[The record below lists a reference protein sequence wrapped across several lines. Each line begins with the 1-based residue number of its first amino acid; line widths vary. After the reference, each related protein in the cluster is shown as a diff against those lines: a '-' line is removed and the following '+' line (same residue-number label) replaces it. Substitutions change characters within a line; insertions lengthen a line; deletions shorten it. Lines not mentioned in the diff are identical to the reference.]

1 MSAKDAISPEELGRL
16 YDEHATAVHRLAFSL
31 LAQQQE
37 AEDLTHDVFVR
48 LQRGGYNSDRGSIRN
63 YLLLL
68 TRSMGLNRLNQHNN
82 RRRILQWF
90 LPSRQQH
97 EPIDLHA
104 IEAQIK
110 LEEAMAQL
118 SQREQQIL
126 AMNYRE
132 DISQSTIAATL
143 NLPLG
148 TVKTISRRAL
158 LKLRHALTTKGQIR
172 S

>member
-16 YDEHATAVHRLAFSL
+16 YDEHAPAVHRLAFSL

-48 LQRGGYNSDRGSIRN
+48 LQRGGYNANRGSVRR

-68 TRSMGLNRLNQHNN
+68 TRSMGLNRLNQLRN

-90 LPSRQQH
+90 QPGWRHH

-132 DISQSTIAATL
+132 DISQSAIAVTL

-158 LKLRHALTTKGQIR
+158 LKLRHALTTQENI
-172 S
+172 